1 MPLKPAG
8 DIRELLRVGDFIQ
21 GIADDYKVRNVFD
34 DSGYKTLLLLKYFG
48 LVKIEGRQG
57 DDVLDQKTGKHYEM
71 KTVNLL
77 NAHGQF
83 RRNPGITTCHHVN
96 TDVITRYR
104 KVEARIIGVFFGH
117 RPARIYEMPTAELE
131 QFFSAWEKQLTTRTH
146 INNPKIPFPR
156 VVDLATCHFWDKD
169 YDQCFT

>member
-57 DDVLDQKTGKHYEM
+57 DDVLD
-71 KTVNLL
+71 
-77 NAHGQF
+77 
-83 RRNPGITTCHHVN
+83 
-96 TDVITRYR
+96 
-104 KVEARIIGVFFGH
+104 
-117 RPARIYEMPTAELE
+117 
-131 QFFSAWEKQLTTRTH
+131 
-146 INNPKIPFPR
+146 
-156 VVDLATCHFWDKD
+156 
-169 YDQCFT
+169 